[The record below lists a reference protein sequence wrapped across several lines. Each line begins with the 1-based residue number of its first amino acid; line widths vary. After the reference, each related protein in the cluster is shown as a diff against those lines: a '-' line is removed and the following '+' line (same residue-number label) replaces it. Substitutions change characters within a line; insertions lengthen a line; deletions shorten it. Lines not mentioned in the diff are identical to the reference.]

1 MVLADLRSA
10 EISLIN
16 SEDCSIV
23 DDTLPLV
30 DSERVRVELRLAYRL
45 KSGGARRVTLYTP
58 YCIINL
64 TGLPLSLQNNTV
76 VKSNQEIAGV
86 IAANARTASGHVSPI
101 LYAYPEGIALR
112 DRIRLSVTGSEWSS
126 PVSMESVG
134 VGDSF
139 DVKCGPHWVN
149 LAMTVQMG
157 PSKYE
162 PCKVVRFLPR
172 FVLVNSTKLTL
183 SVGETVVEPGTQ
195 QPFHV
200 DPDHKSH
207 VTLSY
212 PVGTEIIL

>member
-1 MVLADLRSA
+1 MINGEDRSV
-10 EISLIN
+10 
-16 SEDCSIV
+16 V
-23 DDTLPLV
+23 DDTLPMV
-30 DSERVRVELRLAYRL
+30 DSSRVRLELRLAYML
-45 KSGGARRVTLYTP
+45 KKGGARRATLYAP

-64 TGLPLSLQNNTV
+64 TGLPLFLQNNTV

-86 IAANARTASGHVSPI
+86 LASNARTATGQPSPI
-101 LYAYPEGIALR
+101 LYAYPESIALR
-112 DRIRLSVTGSEWSS
+112 DRIRLSVSGTEWSS

-134 VGDSF
+134 AGDSF

-172 FVLVNSTKLTL
+172 FVLVNSTKLSLT
-183 SVGETVVEPGTQ
+183 VGETEVEPGTQ

-200 DPDHKSH
+200 DPDRKSH

-212 PVGTEIIL
+212 LVGSEVILYQRSRL